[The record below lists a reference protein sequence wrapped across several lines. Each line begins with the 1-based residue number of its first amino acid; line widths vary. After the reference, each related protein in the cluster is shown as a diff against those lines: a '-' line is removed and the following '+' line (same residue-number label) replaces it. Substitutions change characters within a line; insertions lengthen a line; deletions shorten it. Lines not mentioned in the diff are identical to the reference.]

1 MASVS
6 ICPTGRSST
15 AGSGLRA
22 QGWIIGQVALGATTG
37 RRAATPRFRRAAPRR
52 ATLPSLQKVP
62 ADALRDWL
70 DCENAIEPELNES
83 CARPVGLGRLAAV
96 RRIPETRRGPLPTSV
111 AARVARATM
120 TRASIA
126 FAVGALLLGALAPSV
141 AAAGGLEVT
150 TPYPAVAVAP
160 GSKVSFDLTVNSTVA
175 GNVAL
180 KVDSVP
186 TGWTATLHGGGFV
199 VDGVTASASKDATVR
214 LDVSVP
220 GDAAA
225 STQTLR
231 VDATL
236 GSAHAILPI
245 SIRVDAAAA
254 GDITIT
260 TTTPTL
266 SGPSTGSFP
275 FALTLHNDTAQ
286 DVTVSATAAVT
297 DHPDWDVKAEIAG
310 ETQAASTVVTAGST
324 TSINVTATPPEAAP
338 AGSYSVHVEVKAGE
352 QTIPGDFG
360 VELTGSYSMTFATPN
375 DVLSANGGSGSPT
388 TMQFIITNTGTAT
401 LENVALTAT
410 PPTGWKVD
418 FDQPTV
424 SVTTD
429 KPVTVTATITPT
441 GEAVAGDYV
450 VSFSAKNDQASK
462 TADVRFT
469 VETSPLWALI
479 GIGIIA
485 LILAGLF
492 YVFRTYGRR

>member
-1 MASVS
+1 M
-6 ICPTGRSST
+6 
-15 AGSGLRA
+15 
-22 QGWIIGQVALGATTG
+22 
-37 RRAATPRFRRAAPRR
+37 
-52 ATLPSLQKVP
+52 
-62 ADALRDWL
+62 
-70 DCENAIEPELNES
+70 
-83 CARPVGLGRLAAV
+83 
-96 RRIPETRRGPLPTSV
+96 PTSV
-111 AARVARATM
+111 AARISRAALTRMTM
-120 TRASIA
+120 AL
-126 FAVGALLLGALAPSV
+126 AVGALLFGALAPTV
-141 AAAGGLEVT
+141 AADDGLEVT

-160 GSKVSFDLTVNSTVA
+160 GSKVTFDLTVSSTRA

-180 KVDSVP
+180 AVELVP
-186 TGWTATLHGGGFV
+186 TGWTASLHGGGFV
-199 VDGVTASASKDATVR
+199 VDGVTASPAKDATVR

-220 GDAAA
+220 GDATA
-225 STQTLR
+225 STQVLR
-231 VDATL
+231 VKATL
-236 GSAHAILPI
+236 GSAQDVLPI

-297 DHPDWDVKAEIAG
+297 DHPDWQVKAEIAG
-310 ETQAASTVVTAGST
+310 QTQAASTVVTAGST

-360 VELTGSYSMTFATPN
+360 VELTGSYSMTFQTPN
-375 DVLSANGGSGSPT
+375 DVLSAHGGAGSAT
-388 TMQFIITNTGTAT
+388 TQQFIITNTGTAT
-401 LENVALTAT
+401 LENVAVTAT
-410 PPTGWKVD
+410 APTGWKVV

-424 SVTTD
+424 NVELD
-429 KPVTVTATITPT
+429 KPVTVTATITPV

-450 VSFSAKNDQASK
+450 ISFTAKNDQTTEA
-462 TADVRFT
+462 AQVRFT

-485 LILAGLF
+485 LILGGLF